1 MRYFSIFLFVVSVWF
16 WPLALH
22 AQTANLSIQAS
33 EIRFSDDLVAGSTVR
48 IYATVRNAG
57 DTDVTGYVSFFQ
69 GSIPIGDS
77 QMISVLHDGAPEEV
91 YVDFV
96 VPSSSFNL
104 RAEIRGTVPED
115 VYTEN
120 NFALT
125 GTYNPVFD
133 DDGDGI
139 LNEDDNCST
148 SSNVNQNDVDHD
160 GKGDVCDSDR
170 DGDRVDNDEDV
181 YPDDP
186 DRFEEPKE
194 EEPAKDEYSPQEAVS
209 STLVQ
214 EVVENMQETFEQVVA
229 TLPIED
235 GDKDW
240 ESAAPLLSSPQALFT
255 FKRQSWK
262 TYQFESLTPEEEGT
276 MTTWDF
282 GDGVTSQ
289 KRSIEHSFAVA
300 GSYEVSL
307 QITDDQGAV
316 STDRVSLDIPFW
328 VLENPWVQGILAC
341 LMGGGV
347 LGVWGLHLIEKNVR
361 AKKMK
366 QKKID
371 VREDD
376 HLHV

>member
-1 MRYFSIFLFVVSVWF
+1 
-16 WPLALH
+16 
-22 AQTANLSIQAS
+22 
-33 EIRFSDDLVAGSTVR
+33 
-48 IYATVRNAG
+48 
-57 DTDVTGYVSFFQ
+57 VSFFQ
-69 GSIPIGDS
+69 GSIPVGDS

-115 VYTEN
+115 IYAEN

-125 GTYNPVFD
+125 GTYEPVFD

-148 SSNVNQNDVDHD
+148 SSNANQNDADH
-160 GKGDVCDSDR
+160 GDICDSDR
-170 DGDRVDNDEDV
+170 DGDRVENEEDV

-186 DRFEEPKE
+186 DRFEEQKE
-194 EEPAKDEYSPQEAVS
+194 EEEPIEKDSSKEAAS

-214 EVVENMQETFEQVVA
+214 QVVENMQETFEQVVFV
-229 TLPIED
+229 LPTENGDED
-235 GDKDW
+235 W
-240 ESAAPLLSSPQALFT
+240 QSAAPLLSSPQALFT

-262 TYQFESLTPEEEGT
+262 TFQFEALTPEKEGVV
-276 MTTWDF
+276 MTWDF

-289 KRSIEHSFAVA
+289 KRSLEHSFTRA

-307 QITDDQGAV
+307 QITNDQGVV
-316 STDRVSLDIPFW
+316 SEDQVFLDIPFW
-328 VLENPWVQGILAC
+328 VLENPLVQGILAC
-341 LMGGGV
+341 LVGGGV
-347 LGVWGLHLIEKNVR
+347 LGAWGLHFFEKNAR
-361 AKKMK
+361 TKKMK
-366 QKKID
+366 QRKIS

-376 HLHV
+376 HFHV